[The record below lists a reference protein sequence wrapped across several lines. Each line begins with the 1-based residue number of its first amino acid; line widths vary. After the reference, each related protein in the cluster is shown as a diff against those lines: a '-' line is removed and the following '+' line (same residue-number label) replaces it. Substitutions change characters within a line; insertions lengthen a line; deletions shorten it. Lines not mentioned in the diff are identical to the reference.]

1 MYPLLYILKNSFTI
15 ERFLINVSKD
25 HGWNIIKKLKK
36 KLISQV
42 VYIAI
47 NAE

>member
-25 HGWNIIKKLKK
+25 HG
-36 KLISQV
+36 
-42 VYIAI
+42 
-47 NAE
+47 